1 MSNKTYKAIV
11 RYAGDDYFIGVPPSG
26 HASVM
31 DANSER
37 NAAPTPLEN
46 LLVAVAGCTAY
57 DVQSI
62 LQKKRQDVT
71 DYRVEIEGVRKEDRP
86 QAFIKFH
93 IKHIIRGRSISEKA
107 VADAIELSD
116 KTYCSVA
123 ATVRPTAEITTSY
136 EIVDVLTAQAQASA

>member
-1 MSNKTYKAIV
+1 MTNRSYNAVVK
-11 RYAGDDYFIGVPPSG
+11 YAGDDFFIGLPPSG

-46 LLVAVAGCTAY
+46 LLVAVAACMAY
-57 DVQSI
+57 EVRSI

-71 DYRVEIEGVRKEDRP
+71 DYRVEIEGVRREDHPR
-86 QAFIKFH
+86 AFIGFH
-93 IKHIIRGRSISEKA
+93 IKHVVSGRNVSEKA

-116 KTYCSVA
+116 KTYCSVG

-136 EIVDVLTAQAQASA
+136 EIMEVSTGSANAAA